1 MPSSQFKDVQQ
12 KKEGQAIATAIVRN
26 RDEKDMLVPSR
37 FG

>member
-1 MPSSQFKDVQQ
+1 MQSSQFKNGQQ
-12 KKEGQAIATAIVRN
+12 KKGQAMATAIVRN